1 MQATISQKEYLKA
14 LQEAIKELKTLCIQ
28 ELDSNMSELKKA
40 FDIAYKHK
48 LFLLYDF
55 DVSTQDAL
63 KRKLFEQLAPLSGN
77 LAFLAIQILA
87 ANAIMNKNNFKRKE
101 HFFDKKCG
109 IAINHLRAPKT
120 IVKATK
126 CKGGFKL
133 NGTLSWASG
142 YKIFNRLLI
151 GFHYDNKEYEAM
163 SHFKVQKG
171 FMIQPCAKTFVGF
184 GLNTV
189 NIELIDYFIKDK
201 NIVSSHPIGTYT
213 KNKSISKT
221 IHYSLYGL
229 GCGAL
234 SYIHNKELQTYA
246 KNHLQEHKERFL
258 NSFNGKELDKQ
269 RVELFIFLQNIIT
282 TAMIQNGGK
291 SVLANQHLQQY
302 YRELIMFNCNG
313 LNQTIKELFLHRCLK
328 QQ

>member
-1 MQATISQKEYLKA
+1 VQETVSQKEYLNA
-14 LQEAIKELKTLCIQ
+14 LQEAIKELKTLRI
-28 ELDSNMSELKKA
+28 EKLDSNMNELKKA
-40 FDIAYKHK
+40 FDIAYVHK
-48 LFLLYDF
+48 LFWLYNF
-55 DVSTQDAL
+55 DVATQDAL
-63 KRKLFEQLAPLSGN
+63 KLKLFEKLAALSGN

-87 ANAIMNKNNFKRKE
+87 ANAIMNKNNFKRKK

-109 IAINHLRAPKT
+109 IAINHLRANKT

-126 CKGGFKL
+126 CEGGFKL

-171 FMIQPCAKTFVGF
+171 FMVQPCAKTFVGF

-189 NIELIDYFIKDK
+189 NIELKDYFVKDK

-229 GCGAL
+229 GCGVIKHI
-234 SYIHNKELQTYA
+234 SNQELKTYA
-246 KNHLQEHKERFL
+246 ITHLQEHKEFFL

-269 RVELFIFLQNIIT
+269 RIELFTFLQNIIT

-291 SVLANQHLQQY
+291 SVLCNQHLQQY

-313 LNQTIKELFLHRCLK
+313 LNQTIKELFLDRCLK